1 MFRIC
6 ICLSAVA
13 AFLTLSAPAA
23 ALQDWPTRFAQL
35 QQFQSADL
43 SPDGEQIAYISGPTV
58 ANRSIVIADTA
69 DPDTVLRT
77 IELESITIP
86 RGIREAAPTRSS
98 RTAQVTYLE
107 LPDYRRLDAI
117 HWLDDEHLLIRIGYV
132 AQTEDGFYRT
142 FRNLQL
148 IYRIED
154 AVMVVL
160 PWGVALE
167 STALGHDDSAL
178 FVEYTAGGANIFEF
192 EFDGFGWDRHSRIV
206 SEDGPPAS
214 FALSRRGRR
223 VATLIGED
231 GRFRVHS
238 STSSQ
243 RRGIIHR
250 EDFSLDREVRFE
262 ANNWSRWS
270 GIVERLEGLDETGD
284 FVFFSTTAAAPS
296 EARSPGRR
304 RAIYRMDLEDGVI
317 DGPVFNSDIVDVNS
331 TWTDWRNNRVIGAR
345 IQDPIRH
352 DVFVSPTF
360 AQIQAALETAFPGE
374 RVSLEDWDA
383 DLEVVLF
390 RTGAVGHPET
400 LRLYYPATGAVTEL
414 GALYPEIEDSG
425 FSTPGIVEYTTR
437 DGMSQFGYLT
447 LPEGA
452 SAAAPAP
459 LIVMPHGGPQSRDDD
474 EYDPLL
480 QSLVHAGYAV
490 FQPQFRGS
498 EGFGLDLQDAGEGQW
513 ALAMQNDVYDGMDAA
528 LANPAVNGD
537 AACMVGW
544 SYGGYVALQSAVDQ
558 TDRFLCTIAIAGVSD
573 IRELMDS
580 ATVRANYQRL
590 YWARVIGDWRAW
602 GRDEIGLSPALSAAN
617 LTRPL
622 LLLHGSADEIVS
634 IAQSQ
639 IFAEA
644 ANEAGRGA
652 LVSGAAIDGARHQYS
667 AMSVPQRVA
676 ILRNVLG
683 FLSTHNP
690 VRPGAQAATPHTSTD
705 PVQTPHEAEG
715 GAAATTSP
723 DENG

>member
-6 ICLSAVA
+6 LGALAAV
-13 AFLTLSAPAA
+13 LTLSATATA
-23 ALQDWPTRFAQL
+23 RQDWPTRFAQL

-43 SPDGEQIAYISGPTV
+43 SPDGERIAYISGPGV
-58 ANRSIVIADTA
+58 AERSIMIAATG
-69 DPDTVLRT
+69 DPDTLLQT
-77 IELESITIP
+77 IELGSITIP
-86 RGIREAAPTRSS
+86 RGIREAAPVRNA

-117 HWLDDEHLLIRIGYV
+117 RWLDDEHLLIHIGYV
-132 AQTEDGFYRT
+132 AQTEDNRFRT
-142 FRNLQL
+142 FRDLQL
-148 IYRIED
+148 IYRIAD

-178 FVEYTAGGANIFEF
+178 FVEYTGGGANIFEF

-223 VATLIGED
+223 VATLIGEN

-250 EDFSLDREVRFE
+250 ESFSLDREIRFE

-270 GIVERLEGLDETGD
+270 GIVERLEGLDESGD

-296 EARSPGRR
+296 DARSPGRR
-304 RAIYRMDLEDGVI
+304 RAIYRMNLEDGSI
-317 DGPVFNSDIVDVNS
+317 DGPVFGSDTVDVS
-331 TWTDWRNNRVIGAR
+331 TTLVDWRNNQVIGAR
-345 IQDPIRH
+345 IPDPIRH
-352 DVFVSPTF
+352 DMYVSETF
-360 AQIQAALETAFPGE
+360 AQIQTALEAAFPGQ
-374 RVSLEDWDA
+374 RVSLQDWDA
-383 DLEVVLF
+383 ELDVVLF

-400 LRLYYPATGAVTEL
+400 LRLYFPATGTLSEL
-414 GALYPEIEDSG
+414 GSLYPQTRGAG
-425 FSTPGIVEYTTR
+425 FGTPGIVEYTTR

-447 LPEGA
+447 LPDGA

-459 LIVMPHGGPQSRDDD
+459 LIVMPHGGPQARDTDD
-474 EYDPLL
+474 YDPML
-480 QSLVHAGYAV
+480 QSLIHAGYAV

-528 LANPAVNGD
+528 LANPAIDGD
-537 AACMVGW
+537 AACMLGW

-558 TDRFLCTIAIAGVSD
+558 TDRFLCTISIAGVSD

-602 GRDEIGLSPALSAAN
+602 GRDEVGLSPALSAAS

-652 LVSGAAIDGARHQYS
+652 LVSGAGIDGARHQYS
-667 AMSVPQRVA
+667 AMTVAQRVA
-676 ILRNVLG
+676 IFSNVLG
-683 FLSTHNP
+683 FLANHNP
-690 VRPGAQAATPHTSTD
+690 VDSGAPVPGSPATAAPAQTGAGTGDAAPADGSPTD
-705 PVQTPHEAEG
+705 G
-715 GAAATTSP
+715 G
-723 DENG
+723 